1 METLSKKEFR
11 KKHNCKSC
19 LYYSKTRKCIAEQ
32 ICPLEID
39 ATVAKKIRT
48 CPLDESGICPYRNQ
62 AGTCFGF
69 CLKQLLMEQEER
81 EEQDEQKKEEIED
94 GKY

>member
-1 METLSKKEFR
+1 METLSKREFR

-19 LYYSKTRKCIAEQ
+19 LYYSKTRKCIAEL

-39 ATVAKKIRT
+39 AEVAEKVRT
-48 CPLDESGICPYRNQ
+48 CPLDKSGTCPYRNE

-69 CLKQLLMEQEER
+69 CFKELMKEGKQ
-81 EEQDEQKKEEIED
+81 QDEQKEEEIEN